1 MCRHLQRKERV
12 CLGGGGVGFFWVSAP
27 VRQQARSRSPATGN
41 VRVAV
46 AAAAVAGANERSDGR
61 PIAAD
66 DDDRRARERR
76 FFPEKIGKI
85 LRQFL
90 R

>member
-1 MCRHLQRKERV
+1 MGERPRPS
-12 CLGGGGVGFFWVSAP
+12 G
-27 VRQQARSRSPATGN
+27 RQARSPATGN

-46 AAAAVAGANERSDGR
+46 AVADAEANERSDGR

-66 DDDRRARERR
+66 DDRRTEER